1 MWLGVLQDD
10 AVEKQ
15 KKALKKVDDD
25 GDIECKL
32 DDRLQ
37 YLVKLICNLSMM
49 KETLVEME
57 FDINKMPLG
66 APFVLFLL
74 CSSFFVLLSFL
85 LLTRRCTNECVQA
98 S

>member
-1 MWLGVLQDD
+1 VWLGVLQDD

-66 APFVLFLL
+66 APSFFSSFFVLFLL
-74 CSSFFVLLSFL
+74 
-85 LLTRRCTNECVQA
+85 TRC
-98 S
+98 

>member
-1 MWLGVLQDD
+1 LVVACGLAVLQDD

-66 APFVLFLL
+66 APFVLLL
-74 CSSFFVLLSFL
+74 RSSFFSLFF
-85 LLTRRCTNECVQA
+85 
-98 S
+98 